1 MKSVNK
7 TKKELIDELEVM
19 RERVCELE
27 SHERNSRQSRVNYE
41 DRADQS
47 FSQMTHMHEAI
58 FVLFDRKLEFVNDAF
73 AELFGISPGDACS
86 DNFDPLSLIAPE
98 SNRFIRK
105 QYRKGC
111 CSAFT
116 MQQLNFTGLS
126 RNGLKIECESILLFI
141 PYKWG
146 VAIQGTLRRISASRQ
161 IDVALQMSHRYL
173 PAEFNAVPTGVLYA
187 GGDRRVMQK
196 NEMIEKSSGF
206 LMEKIPRLDDPV
218 RPANDT
224 AL

>member
-27 SHERNSRQSRVNYE
+27 RRERHSGQPLENFE
-41 DRADQS
+41 GRADQS
-47 FSQMTHMHEAI
+47 FSQMTHMHEGV
-58 FVLFDRKLEFVNDAF
+58 FVLFDRKLEFVNDVF
-73 AELFGISPGDACS
+73 AELFGISPDDACS
-86 DNFDPLSLIAPE
+86 ANFDPLSLVAPE
-98 SNRFIRK
+98 SSRFIRE

-111 CSAFT
+111 CSSFT

-126 RNGLKIECESILLFI
+126 RNGLKIECETILLFI

-146 VAIQGTLRRISASRQ
+146 VAIQGTLRRISAKRQ
-161 IDVALQMSHRYL
+161 IDEASQRCPGYL
-173 PAEFNAVPTGVLYA
+173 PALFNTTQTGVLYA
-187 GGDRRVMQK
+187 GRDHRVMQK

-206 LMEKIPRLDDPV
+206 LMEQVPRADDPV